1 MSSCIHF
8 TYYIFKVYS
17 FQEYDK
23 DIGKFQYKKN
33 VLFRFKIR
41 NNEQKSWVDKFQE
54 KDQVFENKI

>member
-23 DIGKFQYKKN
+23 DISIQKN

-41 NNEQKSWVDKFQE
+41 NNEQKSWVNEFQE